1 MPTVREVMSK
11 DLVTVERSATV
22 EEASAVMW
30 GGQAG
35 SALVMEGDRLIGI
48 FTERDIM
55 KALSRHADL
64 GRTATVRECMTF
76 DPVTVDA
83 DASVGEALD
92 RLLTGGFRHLPV
104 TEGGRLVGIVSM
116 TDVAHATARPGADPR
131 AD

>member
-11 DLVTVERSATV
+11 DLVVVDRAMTV

-30 GGQAG
+30 AGHAG
-35 SALVMEGDRLIGI
+35 SALVMEGDRLAGI

-55 KALSRHADL
+55 KALSRHADT

-92 RLLTGGFRHLPV
+92 RMLTGGFRHLPV
-104 TEGGRLVGIVSM
+104 TEGGRLVGLISM
-116 TDVAHATARPGADPR
+116 TDVAHATARPGGEPIAD
-131 AD
+131 